1 MKILFL
7 DVDGVLDSWRTSI
20 AFGGMPFNIVGRDR
34 AMFDEVAIRLIA
46 AICERAGAQIVLSS
60 AWRREDYWQDI
71 GPALGLPI
79 IDRTPWVFNGYR
91 GDEIAAWLGEHAQVE
106 RYAILDDMADAGV
119 GHEGR
124 FIRTSMKEGFTYA
137 NAEKLAEL
145 LGIRIHDCCSR
156 PLPPAD
162 VPALDWSEA

>member
-1 MKILFL
+1 MKVLFL
-7 DVDGVLDSWRTSI
+7 DIDGVLNSWRSSI
-20 AFGGMPFNIVGRDR
+20 AFGGMPFNIIGKDR
-34 AMFDEVAIRLIA
+34 AMFDEVAIGMIA

-60 AWRREDYWQDI
+60 SWRQEDYWDQI
-71 GPALGLPI
+71 GRCLGLPI
-79 IDRTPWVFNGYR
+79 VDRTPWMFGGSR
-91 GDEIAAWLGEHAQVE
+91 GDEIASWLGAHPEVT
-106 RYAILDDMADAGV
+106 RYAILDDMADAGQ

-145 LGIRIHDCCSR
+145 LGIRIHDCCKR

-162 VPALDWSEA
+162 VPELDWEA